1 MLSGRVIRMIELKK
15 ATKLYNDAGNL
26 IFAVNEIDL
35 AIKKGDLIS
44 IAGPSGSG
52 KTTLLSLIGCLTKPS
67 SGRILI
73 DEKDVSSLSDEALS
87 ALRSEKIGFVFQQA
101 HVIPTMTVLENV
113 LLPLVFS
120 KEKDVEKKKER
131 AIKLLKEVGL
141 DSRINSIPKN
151 MSGGQVKRISIA
163 RALINCP
170 EILLAD
176 EPTGDLDQASSREI
190 MEILKRMNRDE
201 GLTVL
206 LVTHNQELAQEAH
219 IRLKMRDGKLA

>member
-1 MLSGRVIRMIELKK
+1 MIELKK
-15 ATKLYNDAGNL
+15 ATKLYNDAGSL

-35 AIKKGDLIS
+35 SIKKGDLIS

-67 SGRILI
+67 SGHIMI
-73 DEKDVSSLSDEALS
+73 DGSDVASLDDEALS

-120 KEKDVEKKKER
+120 REKDIEKKKER
-131 AIKLLKEVGL
+131 AVKLLRDVGL
-141 DSRINSIPKN
+141 DSRINSLPKN

-201 GLTVL
+201 NLTVL

-219 IRLKMRDGKLA
+219 IKLKMRDGKLV